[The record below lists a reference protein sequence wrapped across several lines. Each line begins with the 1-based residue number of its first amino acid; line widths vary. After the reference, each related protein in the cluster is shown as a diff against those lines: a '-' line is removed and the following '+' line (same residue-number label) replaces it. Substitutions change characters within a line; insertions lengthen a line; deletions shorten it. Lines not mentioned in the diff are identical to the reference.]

1 MNIQKIKVAA
11 AVASTMGAAIGVAAE
26 AVKVSVDTARIVA
39 EVPRT
44 LYGTGMEDVNHEIY
58 GGLDAERLYLE
69 GFEAEPPSSRP
80 EKVSGGWKPAARGKG
95 AFAWDREVRHSGA
108 ASQVLLPNGDAA
120 GVANMGLR
128 SWGVPAREGKKMVG
142 YVHVRGRADALEFA
156 LERYDGE
163 KVYATNRIEQIETG
177 EAWRKVA
184 FSLVP
189 RVTDPMARLRI
200 SAFGNGKV
208 WIDDASL
215 VDEPTNRFGELGC
228 REDIVR
234 CFQAQ
239 GLGFL
244 RWGGSMANS
253 KDYLYRHMKGE
264 RTFYHGLWNWW
275 SSYAFMIPEFVRMA
289 AEMKVPC
296 AFSINAYEPV
306 EDAMKLAEW
315 LKAFDIPLYVGIGNE
330 ECAGFNPYCGKPDLP
345 TVRKYCESVR
355 KIVTAMRQANP
366 RLKFVNE
373 IMWMAKHMDL
383 MEEAFRLTDGYCDY
397 WDLHVGCGD
406 AGAGWGARLTI
417 NAFRDM
423 IGRLNPKSTMK
434 AAIFEENGNNHDMRR
449 ALGHASVL
457 IACREQGDFL
467 LTSCPANALQPYN
480 HNDNGWDQGQVFF
493 TPDKAWLQPC
503 AWAQA
508 MASSAHRDI
517 LVGSKVEGKELEVSA
532 TRDREGMSVVLHLVN
547 GKNAARDLTVDFGA
561 GAAFGLKRAVCLS
574 SASPT
579 DHNPPD
585 DPERVRPKDV
595 TAAFRSSIRLP
606 PKSYVTLEFVPVR

>member
-1 MNIQKIKVAA
+1 MKSEKMIWAV
-11 AVASTMGAAIGVAAE
+11 VASAVGAATGSAAE
-26 AVKVSVDTARIVA
+26 AVKVSVDVSKVVA

-69 GFEAEPPSSRP
+69 GFEAEPPTNRS
-80 EKVSGGWKPAARGKG
+80 EAVSGGWQPAARGKG
-95 AFAWDREVRHSGA
+95 AFAWDREIRRSGG

-120 GVANMGLR
+120 GVANMGLK

-142 YVHVRGRADALEFA
+142 YVHVRGQADALEFA

-163 KVYATNRIEQIETG
+163 KVYATNRVEKVETG
-177 EAWRKVA
+177 EAWRKVSFA
-184 FSLVP
+184 LVP
-189 RVTDPMARLRI
+189 LVTDPMARLRI
-200 SAFGNGKV
+200 SAVGNGKV

-215 VDEPTNRFGELGC
+215 ADEPTDRFGELGC

-234 CFQAQ
+234 GFQAQ
-239 GLGFL
+239 GLTFL

-253 KDYLYRHMKGE
+253 KDYLYRHMTGE

-306 EDAMKLAEW
+306 EDAVKLAEW
-315 LKAFDIPLYVGIGNE
+315 LKQFDIPLYVGIGNE
-330 ECAGFNPYCGKPDLP
+330 ECAGFNSYCGKPNLP

-355 KIVTAMRQANP
+355 KIVPAMRQANP
-366 RLKFVNE
+366 KLKFVNE
-373 IMWMAKHMDL
+373 IMWLGKRMDL
-383 MEEAFRLTDGYCDY
+383 MEEGFRLTDGCCDY
-397 WDLHVGCGD
+397 WDLHVGCYD
-406 AGAGWGARLTI
+406 AGSGQGVRDKLK
-417 NAFRDM
+417 AFRDM

-457 IACREQGDFL
+457 IACRELGDFL

-503 AWAQA
+503 GWAQA
-508 MASSAHRDI
+508 MASSVHRDL
-517 LVGSKVEGKELEVSA
+517 LVESRVEGGDLEVSA
-532 TRDREGMSVVLHLVN
+532 TRDRKGTSVVLHLVN
-547 GKNAARDLTVDFGA
+547 GKDEARDLTVDFGA
-561 GAAFGLKRAVCLS
+561 EAGLVLKRAVCLS
-574 SASPT
+574 AASPR

-585 DPERVRPKDV
+585 DPERVSPKDV
-595 TAAFRSSIRLP
+595 TETFRPAMRLP
-606 PKSYVTLEFVPVR
+606 PKSYVTLEFASSR